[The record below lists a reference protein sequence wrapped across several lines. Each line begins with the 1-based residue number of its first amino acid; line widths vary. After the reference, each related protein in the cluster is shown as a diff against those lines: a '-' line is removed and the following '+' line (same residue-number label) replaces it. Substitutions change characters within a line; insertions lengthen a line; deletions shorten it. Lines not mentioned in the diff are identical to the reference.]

1 MTSKAIDITVI
12 LQVIISPVVN
22 CCLASFQLLIFRL
35 LVEEVYFESGP
46 ENIPYVVVVVAIVVL
61 LIAALIVIFVCR
73 CHRQKQRRRNLEQR
87 CKLDDGDM
95 FDKHPSQE
103 LRENGRNVLLMSS
116 LDRSNHEHDRSD
128 SPEAD
133 PPKPS
138 PQPPPLPRRPVSY
151 TPSAADSFNTL
162 NVLNADVARNY
173 GSAADDLENAGTCK
187 RTETPVFLQNC
198 EVQKSPRTVRM
209 LPKPPIDEDPTLKN
223 LNNLNKVENYRKSA

>member
-1 MTSKAIDITVI
+1 MAVI
-12 LQVIISPVVN
+12 G
-22 CCLASFQLLIFRL
+22 L
-35 LVEEVYFESGP
+35 LV
-46 ENIPYVVVVVAIVVL
+46 I
-61 LIAALIVIFVCR
+61 ALIVIFVCR
-73 CHRQKQRRRNLEQR
+73 CHRQKQRRRRLEER
-87 CKLDDGDM
+87 CKLDDGDLL
-95 FDKHPSQE
+95 DKHQNQE

-116 LDRSNHEHDRSD
+116 LSRSNHEHDRSD
-128 SPEAD
+128 SPEVD

-187 RTETPVFLQNC
+187 RTEAPIFLQNC
-198 EVQKSPRTVRM
+198 EVQKSPRV
-209 LPKPPIDEDPTLKN
+209 LPKVPIDEDPTLKN